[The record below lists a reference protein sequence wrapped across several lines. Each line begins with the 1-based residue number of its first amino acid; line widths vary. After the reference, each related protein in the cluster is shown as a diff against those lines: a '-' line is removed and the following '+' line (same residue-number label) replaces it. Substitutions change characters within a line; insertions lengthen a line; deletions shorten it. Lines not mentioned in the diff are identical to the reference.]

1 MWISWL
7 VANRKDPGRIALNS
21 DTYYRAIKQIP
32 YFDKWKKRNIIL
44 SRLCHSCRCLRPLRA
59 KHCRICNRCVSY
71 FDHHCKYLYFFAS
84 FGGVSKEF
92 PLFQAHSS
100 TIV

>member
-7 VANRKDPGRIALNS
+7 VANRRNPGHIPVNQ
-21 DTYYRAIKQIP
+21 DVYYRAIKQIP

-71 FDHHCKYLYFFAS
+71 FDHHCKHTYMSYSKRNYNDTFFK
-84 FGGVSKEF
+84 FF
-92 PLFQAHSS
+92 
-100 TIV
+100 

>member
-7 VANRKDPGRIALNS
+7 VANRKDPGRIPLNS

-71 FDHHCKYLYFFAS
+71 FDHHCKYLRLKRCFVCILERRS
-84 FGGVSKEF
+84 EVIMS
-92 PLFQAHSS
+92 L
-100 TIV
+100 